1 MIVENL
7 SQKELFLFLIV
18 IISFL
23 IVKAFGFILHNFY
36 LWFRIDLKFL
46 QHVYEK
52 TKFPKNMTKIKLH

>member
-1 MIVENL
+1 MHHGCRERHKDTCRTLKISMIVENL

-36 LWFRIDLKFL
+36 L
-46 QHVYEK
+46 
-52 TKFPKNMTKIKLH
+52 